1 MWSQAWLTAQLA
13 GLAEWENDGVEWI
26 PERPADQEPP
36 LPVEEPIGDGDAD
49 TFPYATWGPF
59 GAVGM
64 TLLAL
69 FAGMLAS
76 VPFYVIG
83 GIESDQDVEGAT
95 AIAVQAVTGLGLA
108 LIPII
113 FAWSWSG
120 GLLGGFRA
128 LGFRSFDVGRA
139 AAWSAGAVGLYF
151 AFAILYSVIV
161 GQPEQEEIVDQ
172 FGPLGFQILLIVILA
187 PFTEEIAFRGLLFGG
202 LRRRLPMI
210 PAALIGGVF
219 FGLLHFSTGWSAV
232 PVLIFLGTLFAILYE
247 KTGSLWPPII
257 LHAINNGFAMVVLSA
272 S

>member
-1 MWSQAWLTAQLA
+1 MWSQSWSTAQLA
-13 GLAEWENDGVEWI
+13 GLAEWENDGVEWT
-26 PERPADQEPP
+26 PERPADQEAPP
-36 LPVEEPIGDGDAD
+36 PVEGPVGEEDRD

-76 VPFYVIG
+76 VPFYLIG
-83 GIESDQDVEGAT
+83 GIESEQDVEGAT

-128 LGFRSFDVGRA
+128 LGFRSFDIGRA
-139 AAWSAGAVGLYF
+139 AAWAAGAVGLYF
-151 AFAILYSVIV
+151 AFAILYSVVV
-161 GQPEQEEIVDQ
+161 GQPEQEEIIDR
-172 FGPLGFQILLIVILA
+172 FGPLGFQILLIVVLA
-187 PFTEEIAFRGLLFGG
+187 PLAEEIAFRGLLFGG

-210 PAALIGGVF
+210 PAALIGGLF